1 MAEPGFY
8 DDRSAAE
15 AEIARHRDLMWE
27 VGDLM
32 GQWEALQSVE
42 PAERS

>member
-1 MAEPGFY
+1 MASPGFY
-8 DDRSAAE
+8 DDRAHAESA
-15 AEIARHRDLMWE
+15 IARHRDLMWE

-32 GQWEALQSVE
+32 EQWEALQSVE